1 MSQAIQSAL
10 SPGRTRITLFLLALI
25 YVFSYIDRN
34 LIAIVIEPIKQEFG
48 VSDTLMGAVSG
59 LAFALLYSVFSFP
72 LSRLADSGVNRRNI
86 VAVCCGL
93 WSFATIASGMVSQF
107 WQFVIFRMTVAI
119 GEAGGTSPS
128 ISMVSDL
135 YPPHKRSFAI
145 SLYMLGPHIG
155 LLAAMA
161 LGGWIAQEYGWR
173 AVFIFFGAPGIVLA
187 SLLYAFGRDPGM
199 GIFDTEAEKKVRLQ
213 PQGKFLSD
221 LKDIIKIKGFLLI
234 CLGTAIAGMVGYGYG
249 IWAPTFMVRN
259 FDMTLAHAGL
269 SFGLASGVFAA
280 VGSVFSGYYCDR
292 LCRKDTRWQ
301 LRLPLI
307 GVLISIPF
315 GIGFLYWSPDAVWQ
329 LGSITIPHAIV
340 FAAGFSFF
348 NSWWPTLSFAA
359 VSNLVNSKQ
368 RATSVAM
375 LALFLTLFGA
385 GIGPL
390 LTGTFS
396 DVYSVADAGE
406 GLQPAIL
413 TMLLMLT
420 VSAFFYYRAISPY
433 HEHMTRVVINPDNA
447 PSTVSETAD
456 TASKN

>member
-1 MSQAIQSAL
+1 MQLGQSAL
-10 SPGRTRITLFLLALI
+10 SPARTRITLFLLAVI

-48 VSDTLMGAVSG
+48 VSDTVMGAVSG
-59 LAFALLYSVFSFP
+59 LAFAVLYSAFSFP

-93 WSFATIASGMVSQF
+93 WSFATMASGMVAQF

-161 LGGWIAQEYGWR
+161 LGGWVAQEYGWR

-187 SLLYAFGRDPGM
+187 LLLYIFGRDPGM
-199 GIFDTEAEKKVRLQ
+199 GVFDTEAEKKVRLQ

-234 CLGTAIAGMVGYGYG
+234 CMGTAIAGMVGYGYG

-269 SFGLASGVFAA
+269 SFGLASGIFAA
-280 VGSVFSGYYCDR
+280 AGSMFSGFYCDK
-292 LCRKDTRWQ
+292 LCRTDTRWQ
-301 LRLPLI
+301 LRLPMI
-307 GVLISIPF
+307 GVLISIPL
-315 GIGFLYWSPDAVWQ
+315 GCGFLFWPADAMWH
-329 LGSITIPHAIV
+329 LGSVNIPHAIV

-385 GIGPL
+385 GVGPL

-396 DVYSVADAGE
+396 DIFSRGDEGE
-406 GLQPAIL
+406 GLQFAIL
-413 TMLLMLT
+413 LMLLML
-420 VSAFFYYRAISPY
+420 VGSAFLYYKAIKPY
-433 HEHMTRVVINPDNA
+433 HKHMTEMGILANKTA
-447 PSTVSETAD
+447 ESTPESSNT
-456 TASKN
+456 N

>member
-1 MSQAIQSAL
+1 MQANHSAL
-10 SPGRTRITLFLLALI
+10 SPVRTRITLFLLALI

-48 VSDTLMGAVSG
+48 VSDTVMGAVSG
-59 LAFALLYSVFSFP
+59 LAFAVLYSVFSFP
-72 LSRLADSGVNRRNI
+72 LSRLADSGVNRKSI

-93 WSFATIASGMVSQF
+93 WSLATMASGMVGQF

-161 LGGWIAQEYGWR
+161 LGGWIAQEFGWR
-173 AVFIFFGAPGIVLA
+173 AVFIFFGAPGIVIAL
-187 SLLYAFGRDPGM
+187 LLYVFGRDPGM
-199 GIFDTEAEKKVRLQ
+199 GVYDTEAEKQVRLQ
-213 PQGKFLSD
+213 PQGKFFND
-221 LKDIIKIKGFLLI
+221 LRDIIKIKGFLYI
-234 CLGTAIAGMVGYGYG
+234 CMGTAVAGMVGYGYG

-280 VGSVFSGYYCDR
+280 VGSMFSGYYCDK
-292 LCRKDTRWQ
+292 LCRTNTRWQ
-301 LRLPLI
+301 LRMPVI
-307 GVLISIPF
+307 GVLLSIPF
-315 GIGFLYWSPDAVWQ
+315 GYGFLFWPADAIWQ
-329 LGSITIPHAIV
+329 LGSVKIPHAII

-348 NSWWPTLSFAA
+348 NSWWPTLAFAA
-359 VSNLVNSKQ
+359 VSKLVNSKQ
-368 RATSVAM
+368 RATSIAM

-396 DVYSVADAGE
+396 DLFSQTDAGE
-406 GLQPAIL
+406 GLQYAI
-413 TMLLMLT
+413 LLMLIML
-420 VSAFFYYRAISPY
+420 VLSALFYHKAIAPY
-433 HEHMTRVVINPDNA
+433 YTHMTNIATN
-447 PSTVSETAD
+447 EQLAD
-456 TASKN
+456 KL

>member
-1 MSQAIQSAL
+1 MLPNQTQL
-10 SPGRTRITLFLLALI
+10 SPARTRVTLFLLAVI

-48 VSDTLMGAVSG
+48 VSDTVMGAVSG
-59 LAFALLYSVFSFP
+59 LAFAVLYSLFSFP

-93 WSFATIASGMVSQF
+93 WSLATVASGMVTQF
-107 WQFVIFRMTVAI
+107 WQFVLFRMTVAI

-128 ISMVSDL
+128 ISMLSDL

-155 LLAAMA
+155 LLAALA
-161 LGGWIAQEYGWR
+161 LGGWIAQEFGWR
-173 AVFIFFGAPGIVLA
+173 AVFIFFGAPGIIIA
-187 SLLYAFGRDPGM
+187 TLLYMFGRDPGM
-199 GIFDTEAEKKVRLQ
+199 GIFDTQAEKKVRLQ
-213 PQGKFLSD
+213 PQGKFLND
-221 LKDIIKIKGFLLI
+221 LRDIIKIKGFLLI
-234 CLGTAIAGMVGYGYG
+234 CMGTAIAGMVGYGYG

-269 SFGLASGVFAA
+269 SFGLASGIFAA
-280 VGSVFSGYYCDR
+280 AGSIFSGFYCDK
-292 LCRKDTRWQ
+292 LCRNDTRWQ
-301 LRLPLI
+301 LRMPMI

-315 GIGFLYWSPDAVWQ
+315 GCGFLFWSADAVWQ
-329 LGSITIPHAIV
+329 LGSIKIPHAIV

-368 RATSVAM
+368 RATSVAV

-390 LTGTFS
+390 LTGTLS
-396 DVYSVADAGE
+396 DLFSVADAGE
-406 GLQPAIL
+406 GLQYAIL
-413 TMLLMLT
+413 VMLLML
-420 VSAFFYYRAISPY
+420 VGSAFLYYLAIAPY
-433 HEHMTRVVINPDNA
+433 NKHMTEMVVTANRAADEERTNA
-447 PSTVSETAD
+447 AR
-456 TASKN
+456 N

>member
-1 MSQAIQSAL
+1 MLPNQTQL
-10 SPGRTRITLFLLALI
+10 SPARTRVTLFLLAVI

-48 VSDTLMGAVSG
+48 VSDTVMGAVSG
-59 LAFALLYSVFSFP
+59 LAFAVLYSLFSFP

-93 WSFATIASGMVSQF
+93 WSLATMASGMVTQF
-107 WQFVIFRMTVAI
+107 WQFVLFRMTVAI

-155 LLAAMA
+155 LLAALA
-161 LGGWIAQEYGWR
+161 LGGWIAQEFGWR
-173 AVFIFFGAPGIVLA
+173 AVFICFGAPGIVIA
-187 SLLYAFGRDPGM
+187 ALLYLFGRDPGM

-213 PQGKFLSD
+213 PQGKFLND
-221 LKDIIKIKGFLLI
+221 LRDIMKIRGFLLI
-234 CLGTAIAGMVGYGYG
+234 CMGTAMAGMVGYGYG

-269 SFGLASGVFAA
+269 SFGLASGIFAA
-280 VGSVFSGYYCDR
+280 AGSIFSGFYCDK

-301 LRLPLI
+301 LRMPMI

-315 GIGFLYWSPDAVWQ
+315 GCGFLFWSADAVWQ
-329 LGSITIPHAIV
+329 LGSIKIPHAIV

-368 RATSVAM
+368 RATSVAV

-390 LTGTFS
+390 LTGSLS
-396 DVYSVADAGE
+396 DLLSVADAGE
-406 GLQPAIL
+406 GLQYAIL
-413 TMLLMLT
+413 IMLLMLIGC
-420 VSAFFYYRAISPY
+420 AFLYYRAIAPY
-433 HEHMTRVVINPDNA
+433 HKHMAEMVVTANKATDEERSNA
-447 PSTVSETAD
+447 AR
-456 TASKN
+456 N

>member
-1 MSQAIQSAL
+1 MNHSVL
-10 SPGRTRITLFLLALI
+10 SPARTRITLFLLALI

-34 LIAIVIEPIKQEFG
+34 LIAIVIEPIKLEFG
-48 VSDTLMGAVSG
+48 VSDTVMGAVSG
-59 LAFALLYSVFSFP
+59 LAFAVLYSVFSFP
-72 LSRLADSGVNRRNI
+72 LSRLADRGVNRRSI

-93 WSFATIASGMVSQF
+93 WSLATMASGMVGQF

-161 LGGWIAQEYGWR
+161 LGGWIAQEFGWR
-173 AVFIFFGAPGIVLA
+173 AVFILFGAPGIIIAL
-187 SLLYAFGRDPGM
+187 LLYVFGRDPGM
-199 GIFDTEAEKKVRLQ
+199 GVYDTEAEKQVRLQ
-213 PQGKFLSD
+213 PQGKFFTD
-221 LKDIIKIKGFLLI
+221 LRDIIKIKGFLYI
-234 CLGTAIAGMVGYGYG
+234 CMGTAIAGMVGYGYG
-249 IWAPTFMVRN
+249 IWAPTFMVRT

-280 VGSVFSGYYCDR
+280 AGSIFSGFYCDK
-292 LCRKDTRWQ
+292 LSQNDTRWQ
-301 LRLPLI
+301 LRMPVI
-307 GVLISIPF
+307 GVLLSIPF
-315 GIGFLYWSPDAVWQ
+315 GCGFLFWPADAIWQ
-329 LGSITIPHAIV
+329 LGSVKIPHAII

-348 NSWWPTLSFAA
+348 NSWWPTLAFAA
-359 VSNLVNSKQ
+359 VSKLVNSKQ
-368 RATSVAM
+368 RATSIAM

-396 DVYSVADAGE
+396 DLFSQTDAGE
-406 GLQPAIL
+406 GLQYAI
-413 TMLLMLT
+413 LLMLIMLLL
-420 VSAFFYYRAISPY
+420 SALFYHKAITPY
-433 HEHMTRVVINPDNA
+433 YKHMTNIATSDN
-447 PSTVSETAD
+447 
-456 TASKN
+456 

>member
-1 MSQAIQSAL
+1 MQANHSAL
-10 SPGRTRITLFLLALI
+10 SPVRTRITLFLLALI

-48 VSDTLMGAVSG
+48 VSDTVMGAVSG
-59 LAFALLYSVFSFP
+59 LAFAVLYSVFSFP
-72 LSRLADSGVNRRNI
+72 LSRLADSGVNRKSI

-93 WSFATIASGMVSQF
+93 WSLATMASGMVGQF

-161 LGGWIAQEYGWR
+161 LGGWIAQEFGWR
-173 AVFIFFGAPGIVLA
+173 AVFIFFGAPGIVIAL
-187 SLLYAFGRDPGM
+187 LLYIFGRDPGM
-199 GIFDTEAEKKVRLQ
+199 GVYDTEAEKQVRLQ
-213 PQGKFLSD
+213 PQGKFFND
-221 LKDIIKIKGFLLI
+221 LRDIIKIKGFMYI
-234 CLGTAIAGMVGYGYG
+234 CMGTAVAGMVGYGYG

-280 VGSVFSGYYCDR
+280 VGSMFSGYYCDK
-292 LCRKDTRWQ
+292 LCRTNTRWQ
-301 LRLPLI
+301 LRMPVI
-307 GVLISIPF
+307 GVLLSIPF
-315 GIGFLYWSPDAVWQ
+315 GCGFLFWPADAIWQ
-329 LGSITIPHAIV
+329 LGSVKIPHAII

-348 NSWWPTLSFAA
+348 NSWWPTLAFAA
-359 VSNLVNSKQ
+359 VSKLVNSKQ
-368 RATSVAM
+368 RATSIAM

-396 DVYSVADAGE
+396 DLFSQTDAGE
-406 GLQPAIL
+406 GLQYAI
-413 TMLLMLT
+413 LLMLT
-420 VSAFFYYRAISPY
+420 MLVLSALLYHKAIAPYYT
-433 HEHMTRVVINPDNA
+433 HMTNIATN
-447 PSTVSETAD
+447 EQITA
-456 TASKN
+456 KL

>member
-1 MSQAIQSAL
+1 MQPNQSAL
-10 SPGRTRITLFLLALI
+10 SPGRTRITLFLLAVI

-48 VSDTLMGAVSG
+48 VSDTIMGAVSG
-59 LAFALLYSVFSFP
+59 LAFAVFYSAFSFP

-86 VAVCCGL
+86 IAVCCGL
-93 WSFATIASGMVSQF
+93 WSLATVASGMVTQF
-107 WQFVIFRMTVAI
+107 WQFIIARMTVAI

-161 LGGWIAQEYGWR
+161 LGGWIAQEFGWR
-173 AVFIFFGAPGIVLA
+173 AVFICFGAPGIVFAL
-187 SLLYAFGRDPGM
+187 LLYILGRDPGM
-199 GIFDTEAEKKVRLQ
+199 GVFDTAAEKKVRLQ
-213 PQGKFLSD
+213 PQGKFLND
-221 LKDIIKIKGFLLI
+221 LRDIVKIKGFLFI

-269 SFGLASGVFAA
+269 SFGLASGIFAA
-280 VGSVFSGYYCDR
+280 AGSVFSGFYCDK
-292 LCRKDTRWQ
+292 LCQKDARWQ
-301 LRLPLI
+301 LRMPML
-307 GVLISIPF
+307 GALISIPF
-315 GIGFLYWSPDAVWQ
+315 GCGFLFWSADAIWQ
-329 LGSITIPHAIV
+329 IGNIKIPHAIV

-359 VSNLVNSKQ
+359 VSKLVNSKQ

-396 DVYSVADAGE
+396 DLFSEGDAGE
-406 GLQPAIL
+406 GLQYAIFV
-413 TMLLMLT
+413 MLLML
-420 VSAFFYYRAISPY
+420 VGSAFLYYRAMGPY
-433 HEHMTRVVINPDNA
+433 HKHMTEMGIITDKAAEDER
-447 PSTVSETAD
+447 SSS
-456 TASKN
+456 ASN

>member
-1 MSQAIQSAL
+1 MQANHSAL
-10 SPGRTRITLFLLALI
+10 SPVRTRITLFLLALI

-48 VSDTLMGAVSG
+48 VSDTVMGAVSG
-59 LAFALLYSVFSFP
+59 LAFAVLYSVFSFP
-72 LSRLADSGVNRRNI
+72 LSRLADSGVNRKSI

-93 WSFATIASGMVSQF
+93 WSLATMASGMVGQF

-161 LGGWIAQEYGWR
+161 LGGWIAQEFGWR
-173 AVFIFFGAPGIVLA
+173 AVFIFFGAPGIVIAL
-187 SLLYAFGRDPGM
+187 LLYMFGRDPGM
-199 GIFDTEAEKKVRLQ
+199 GVYDTEAEKQVRLQ
-213 PQGKFLSD
+213 PQGKFFND
-221 LKDIIKIKGFLLI
+221 LRDIIKIKGFLYI
-234 CLGTAIAGMVGYGYG
+234 CMGTAIAGMVGYGYG

-280 VGSVFSGYYCDR
+280 VGSMFSGYYCDK
-292 LCRKDTRWQ
+292 LCRTNTRWQ
-301 LRLPLI
+301 LRMPVI
-307 GVLISIPF
+307 GVLLSIPF
-315 GIGFLYWSPDAVWQ
+315 GYGFLFWPADAIWQ
-329 LGSITIPHAIV
+329 LGSVKIPHAII

-348 NSWWPTLSFAA
+348 NSWWPTLAFAA
-359 VSNLVNSKQ
+359 VSKLVNSKQ
-368 RATSVAM
+368 RATSIAM

-396 DVYSVADAGE
+396 DLFSQTDAGE
-406 GLQPAIL
+406 GLQYAI
-413 TMLLMLT
+413 LLMLIML
-420 VSAFFYYRAISPY
+420 VLSALFYHKAIAPY
-433 HEHMTRVVINPDNA
+433 YTHMTNIATN
-447 PSTVSETAD
+447 EQLAD
-456 TASKN
+456 KL

>member
-1 MSQAIQSAL
+1 MQANHSAL
-10 SPGRTRITLFLLALI
+10 SPVRTRITLFLLALI

-48 VSDTLMGAVSG
+48 VSDTVMGAVSG
-59 LAFALLYSVFSFP
+59 LAFAVLYSVFSFP
-72 LSRLADSGVNRRNI
+72 LSRLADSGVNRKSI

-93 WSFATIASGMVSQF
+93 WSLATMASGMVGQF

-161 LGGWIAQEYGWR
+161 LGGWIAQEFGWR
-173 AVFIFFGAPGIVLA
+173 AVFIFFGAPGIVIAL
-187 SLLYAFGRDPGM
+187 LLYIFGRDPGM
-199 GIFDTEAEKKVRLQ
+199 GVYDTEAEKQVRLQ
-213 PQGKFLSD
+213 PQGKFFND
-221 LKDIIKIKGFLLI
+221 LRDIIKIKGFLYI
-234 CLGTAIAGMVGYGYG
+234 CMGTAVAGMVGYGYG

-280 VGSVFSGYYCDR
+280 VGSMFSGYYCDK
-292 LCRKDTRWQ
+292 LCRTNTRWQ
-301 LRLPLI
+301 LRMPVI
-307 GVLISIPF
+307 GVLLSIPF
-315 GIGFLYWSPDAVWQ
+315 GCGFLFWPADAIWQ
-329 LGSITIPHAIV
+329 LGSVKIPHAII

-348 NSWWPTLSFAA
+348 NSWWPTLAFAA
-359 VSNLVNSKQ
+359 VSKLVNSKQ
-368 RATSVAM
+368 RATSIAM

-396 DVYSVADAGE
+396 DLFSQTDAGE
-406 GLQPAIL
+406 GLQYAI
-413 TMLLMLT
+413 LLMLT
-420 VSAFFYYRAISPY
+420 MLVLSALFYHKAIAPY
-433 HEHMTRVVINPDNA
+433 YTHMTNIATNEQIA
-447 PSTVSETAD
+447 A
-456 TASKN
+456 KL

>member
-1 MSQAIQSAL
+1 MQANHSAL
-10 SPGRTRITLFLLALI
+10 SPVRTRITLFLLALI

-48 VSDTLMGAVSG
+48 VSDTVMGAVSG
-59 LAFALLYSVFSFP
+59 LAFAVLYSVFSFP
-72 LSRLADSGVNRRNI
+72 LSRLADSGVNRKSI

-93 WSFATIASGMVSQF
+93 WSLATMASGMVGQF

-161 LGGWIAQEYGWR
+161 LGGWIAQEFGWR
-173 AVFIFFGAPGIVLA
+173 AVFIFFGAPGIVIAL
-187 SLLYAFGRDPGM
+187 LLYMFGRDPGM
-199 GIFDTEAEKKVRLQ
+199 GVYDTEAEKQVRLQ
-213 PQGKFLSD
+213 PQGKFFND
-221 LKDIIKIKGFLLI
+221 LRDIIKIKGFLYI
-234 CLGTAIAGMVGYGYG
+234 CMGTAIAGMVGYGYG

-280 VGSVFSGYYCDR
+280 VGSMFSGYYCDK
-292 LCRKDTRWQ
+292 LCRTNTRWQ
-301 LRLPLI
+301 LRMPLI
-307 GVLISIPF
+307 GVLLSIPF
-315 GIGFLYWSPDAVWQ
+315 GYGFLFWPADAIWQ
-329 LGSITIPHAIV
+329 LGSVKIPHAII

-348 NSWWPTLSFAA
+348 NSWWPTLAFAA
-359 VSNLVNSKQ
+359 VSKLVNSKQ
-368 RATSVAM
+368 RATSIAM

-396 DVYSVADAGE
+396 DLFSQTDAGE
-406 GLQPAIL
+406 GLQYAI
-413 TMLLMLT
+413 LLMLIML
-420 VSAFFYYRAISPY
+420 VLSALFYHKAIAPY
-433 HEHMTRVVINPDNA
+433 YTHMTNIATN
-447 PSTVSETAD
+447 EQLAD
-456 TASKN
+456 KL

>member
-1 MSQAIQSAL
+1 MQANHSAL
-10 SPGRTRITLFLLALI
+10 SPVRTRITLFLLALI

-48 VSDTLMGAVSG
+48 VSDTVMGAVSG
-59 LAFALLYSVFSFP
+59 LAFAVLYSVFSFP
-72 LSRLADSGVNRRNI
+72 LSRLADSGVNRKSI

-93 WSFATIASGMVSQF
+93 WSLATMASGMVGQF

-161 LGGWIAQEYGWR
+161 LGGWIAQEFGWR
-173 AVFIFFGAPGIVLA
+173 AVFIFFGAPGIVIAL
-187 SLLYAFGRDPGM
+187 LLYIFGRDPGM
-199 GIFDTEAEKKVRLQ
+199 GVYDTEAEKQVHLQ
-213 PQGKFLSD
+213 PQGKFFND
-221 LKDIIKIKGFLLI
+221 LRDIIKIKGFLYI
-234 CLGTAIAGMVGYGYG
+234 CMGTAVAGMVGYGYG

-280 VGSVFSGYYCDR
+280 VGSMFSGYYCDK
-292 LCRKDTRWQ
+292 LCRTNTRWQ
-301 LRLPLI
+301 LRLPVI
-307 GVLISIPF
+307 GVLLSIPF
-315 GIGFLYWSPDAVWQ
+315 GYSFLFWPADAIWQ
-329 LGSITIPHAIV
+329 LGSVKIPHAII

-348 NSWWPTLSFAA
+348 NSWWPTLAFAA
-359 VSNLVNSKQ
+359 VSKLVNSKQ
-368 RATSVAM
+368 RATSIAM

-396 DVYSVADAGE
+396 DLFSQTDAGE
-406 GLQPAIL
+406 GLQYAI
-413 TMLLMLT
+413 LLMLT
-420 VSAFFYYRAISPY
+420 MLVLSALFYHKAIAPY
-433 HEHMTRVVINPDNA
+433 YTHMTNIATNEQLA
-447 PSTVSETAD
+447 A
-456 TASKN
+456 KL

>member
-1 MSQAIQSAL
+1 MQANHSAL
-10 SPGRTRITLFLLALI
+10 SPVRTRITLFLLALI

-48 VSDTLMGAVSG
+48 VSDTVMGAVSG
-59 LAFALLYSVFSFP
+59 LAFAVLYSVFSFP
-72 LSRLADSGVNRRNI
+72 LSRLADSGVNRKSI

-93 WSFATIASGMVSQF
+93 WSLATMASGMVGQF

-161 LGGWIAQEYGWR
+161 LGGWIAQEFGWR
-173 AVFIFFGAPGIVLA
+173 AVFIFFGAPGIVIAL
-187 SLLYAFGRDPGM
+187 LLYIFGRDPGM
-199 GIFDTEAEKKVRLQ
+199 GVYDTEAEKQVRLQ
-213 PQGKFLSD
+213 PQGKFLND
-221 LKDIIKIKGFLLI
+221 LRDIIKIKGFLYI
-234 CLGTAIAGMVGYGYG
+234 CMGTAVAGMVGYGYG

-280 VGSVFSGYYCDR
+280 VGSMFSGYYCDK
-292 LCRKDTRWQ
+292 LCRTNTRWQ
-301 LRLPLI
+301 LRMPVI
-307 GVLISIPF
+307 GVLLSIPF
-315 GIGFLYWSPDAVWQ
+315 GCGFLFWPADAIWQ
-329 LGSITIPHAIV
+329 LGSVKIPHAII

-348 NSWWPTLSFAA
+348 NSWWPTLAFAA
-359 VSNLVNSKQ
+359 VSKLVNSKQ
-368 RATSVAM
+368 RATSIAM

-396 DVYSVADAGE
+396 DLFSQTDAGE
-406 GLQPAIL
+406 GLQYAI
-413 TMLLMLT
+413 LLMLMML
-420 VSAFFYYRAISPY
+420 VLSALFYHKAIAPY
-433 HEHMTRVVINPDNA
+433 FTHMTNIATNEQIA
-447 PSTVSETAD
+447 A
-456 TASKN
+456 KL

>member
-1 MSQAIQSAL
+1 MQANHSAL
-10 SPGRTRITLFLLALI
+10 SPVRTRITLFLLALI

-48 VSDTLMGAVSG
+48 VSDTVMGAVSG
-59 LAFALLYSVFSFP
+59 LAFAVLYSVFSFP
-72 LSRLADSGVNRRNI
+72 LSRLADSGVNRKSI

-93 WSFATIASGMVSQF
+93 WSLATMASGMVGQF

-161 LGGWIAQEYGWR
+161 LGGWIAQEFGWR
-173 AVFIFFGAPGIVLA
+173 AVFIFFGAPGIVIAL
-187 SLLYAFGRDPGM
+187 LLYIFGRDPGM
-199 GIFDTEAEKKVRLQ
+199 GVYDTEAEKQVRLQ
-213 PQGKFLSD
+213 PQGKFFND
-221 LKDIIKIKGFLLI
+221 LRDIIKIKGFLYI
-234 CLGTAIAGMVGYGYG
+234 CMGTAVAGMVGYGYG

-280 VGSVFSGYYCDR
+280 VGSMFSGYYCDK
-292 LCRKDTRWQ
+292 LCRTNTRWQ
-301 LRLPLI
+301 LRMPVI
-307 GVLISIPF
+307 GVLLSIPF
-315 GIGFLYWSPDAVWQ
+315 GCGFLFWPADAIWQ
-329 LGSITIPHAIV
+329 LGSVKIPHAII

-348 NSWWPTLSFAA
+348 NSWWPTLAFAA
-359 VSNLVNSKQ
+359 VSKLVNSKQ
-368 RATSVAM
+368 RATSIAM

-396 DVYSVADAGE
+396 DLFSQTDAGE
-406 GLQPAIL
+406 GLQYAI
-413 TMLLMLT
+413 LLMLMML
-420 VSAFFYYRAISPY
+420 VLSALFYHKAIAPY
-433 HEHMTRVVINPDNA
+433 FTHMTNIATNEQIA
-447 PSTVSETAD
+447 A
-456 TASKN
+456 KL

>member
-1 MSQAIQSAL
+1 MQANHSAL
-10 SPGRTRITLFLLALI
+10 SPVRTRITLFLLALI

-48 VSDTLMGAVSG
+48 VSDTVMGAVSG
-59 LAFALLYSVFSFP
+59 LAFAVLYSVFSFP
-72 LSRLADSGVNRRNI
+72 LSRLADSGVNRKSI

-93 WSFATIASGMVSQF
+93 WSLATMASGMVGQF

-161 LGGWIAQEYGWR
+161 LGGWIAQEFGWR
-173 AVFIFFGAPGIVLA
+173 AVFIFFGAPGIVIAL
-187 SLLYAFGRDPGM
+187 LLYVFGRDPGM
-199 GIFDTEAEKKVRLQ
+199 GVYDTEAEKQVRLQ
-213 PQGKFLSD
+213 PQGKFFND
-221 LKDIIKIKGFLLI
+221 LRDIIKIKGFLYI
-234 CLGTAIAGMVGYGYG
+234 CMGTAVAGMVGYGYG

-280 VGSVFSGYYCDR
+280 VGSMFSGYYCDK
-292 LCRKDTRWQ
+292 LCRTNTRWQ
-301 LRLPLI
+301 LRMPLI
-307 GVLISIPF
+307 GVLLSIPF
-315 GIGFLYWSPDAVWQ
+315 GYGFLFWPADAIWQ
-329 LGSITIPHAIV
+329 LGSVKIPHAII

-348 NSWWPTLSFAA
+348 NSWWPTLAFAA
-359 VSNLVNSKQ
+359 VSKLVNSKQ
-368 RATSVAM
+368 RATSIAM

-396 DVYSVADAGE
+396 DLFSQTDAGE
-406 GLQPAIL
+406 GLQYAI
-413 TMLLMLT
+413 LLMLIML
-420 VSAFFYYRAISPY
+420 VLSALFYHKAIAPY
-433 HEHMTRVVINPDNA
+433 YTHMTNIATN
-447 PSTVSETAD
+447 EQLAD
-456 TASKN
+456 KL

>member
-1 MSQAIQSAL
+1 MQPNHSAL
-10 SPGRTRITLFLLALI
+10 SPARTRITLFLLALI

-48 VSDTLMGAVSG
+48 VSDTVMGAVSG
-59 LAFALLYSVFSFP
+59 LAFAFLYSVFSFP
-72 LSRLADSGVNRRNI
+72 LSRLADSGVNRKNI

-93 WSFATIASGMVSQF
+93 WSLATMASGMVSQF

-145 SLYMLGPHIG
+145 SLYMLGPHVR

-161 LGGWIAQEYGWR
+161 LGGWVAQEFGWR

-187 SLLYAFGRDPGM
+187 ALLYFLGKDPGM
-199 GIFDTEAEKKVRLQ
+199 GVFDTEAEQKVRLQ
-213 PQGKFLSD
+213 PKGKFLTD
-221 LKDIIKIKGFLLI
+221 LQDIIKIKGFLYI
-234 CLGTAIAGMVGYGYG
+234 CMGTAIAGMVGYGYG

-269 SFGLASGVFAA
+269 SFGLASGIFAA
-280 VGSVFSGYYCDR
+280 IGSMYSGYYCDK
-292 LCRKDTRWQ
+292 LCQKDTRWQ
-301 LRLPLI
+301 LRMPVI
-307 GVLISIPF
+307 GVLLSIPF
-315 GIGFLYWSPDAVWQ
+315 GYGFLFWPTDAIWL
-329 LGSITIPHAIV
+329 LGDIKIPHAIV

-348 NSWWPTLSFAA
+348 NSWWPTLAFAA
-359 VSNLVNSKQ
+359 VSKLVNSKQ
-368 RATSVAM
+368 RATSIAM
-375 LALFLTLFGA
+375 LSLFLTLFGA

-396 DVYSVADAGE
+396 DIFSQTDARD
-406 GLQPAIL
+406 GLQYAI
-413 TMLLMLT
+413 LLMLVT
-420 VSAFFYYRAISPY
+420 LVFSALFYYKAIAPY
-433 HEHMTRVVINPDNA
+433 HKHMTEISANEQLAAQN
-447 PSTVSETAD
+447 
-456 TASKN
+456 